1 MATQVRAVRT
11 RGRLVRAAA
20 AEFDEA
26 GYEGARLAHI
36 SELAAVSMGALT
48 FHFPAKSAL
57 ADAVEEEGLAITKAL
72 VERLCDGRAPGL
84 EGVIGLTVGLV
95 GLLEEDLVVRSSVRL
110 ARERPGGAGR
120 WAEVWLPAVRDQL
133 VAAYEGG
140 RSPRVE
146 ELRQTLA
153 DMVVYLLAG
162 AESQVRAGAQGPSSV
177 TRSVAERM
185 ERIWRL
191 ALAGVSPAGA

>member
-1 MATQVRAVRT
+1 MRT
-11 RGRLVRAAA
+11 RGALVRAAA

-26 GYEGARLAHI
+26 GYEGARLSHI

-72 VERLCDGRAPGL
+72 VERLCEGRAPGL
-84 EGVIGLTVGLV
+84 EAVIGLTVGLV

-110 ARERPGGAGR
+110 ARERPGGVGR
-120 WAEVWLPAVRDQL
+120 WVEVWLPAVRDQL
-133 VAAYEGG
+133 GQAYDGG
-140 RSPRVE
+140 RSPHVE
-146 ELRQTLA
+146 EVRQTVA

-162 AESQVRAGAQGPSSV
+162 AESQVRAGSDGASSM
-177 TRSVAERM
+177 TRSVAERL

-191 ALAGVSPAGA
+191 ALAGVLFDEA